1 MAYINTSNER
11 RLFVDRTNPDD
22 PIGIAVWE
30 IYDCVRFTKVDK
42 RGEPNLNLVLEKGDF
57 NKWAKCKPFR
67 YGKWNFAT
75 EEEREAA
82 RKEMHQG
89 LNIPTAANAGIT
101 STMGKTYL
109 GELAYRALKVAGTPN
124 WEYLRPRSVS
134 DAFFE
139 PFRLSDIDGYNHLAK
154 QPFDTKGSIN
164 NSGTMTLLPP
174 AGETEI
180 KVNRFVSTG
189 LRFTLQMN
197 NTNVD
202 ISMADLLFGNDSDFY
217 FFVAEKYVDT
227 NLGGNT
233 DYYQRDPNEVLKA
246 PTSIA
251 EIPQHGGSSII
262 DYNLEAQN
270 DNKQIRFV
278 VGINEYTSNAADAD
292 IQTRGYGFIAPYAP
306 PSNIPFLYTIRQ
318 EYYGVFDMRYDRGFY
333 LPNLN
338 GTWQT
343 YDLNVFDYEYKET
356 DTDIVGISIKV
367 RKRAVPYRIG
377 SKNHSFSPAEVNSKT
392 GYKFELDTQN
402 GVRVVAELTDETMTS
417 SVQYVEIPMRGSSED
432 EWHTVYLKFPNALPS
447 RGSQIASGL
456 LRISTDNGATFT
468 EINASS
474 MGAGYI
480 EAGCAGSSAN
490 IYQKRK

>member
-11 RLFVDRTNPDD
+11 RLFVDRTNPND
-22 PIGIAVWE
+22 PIGIALWE
-30 IYDCVRFTKVDK
+30 VYDCLRYTKRDK
-42 RGEPNLNLVLEKGDF
+42 LGKRNLSLPIQFGDI

-67 YGKWNFAT
+67 FNQWNFASDAD
-75 EEEREAA
+75 RDAA

-101 STMGKTYL
+101 STRGKTYL
-109 GELAYRALKVAGTPN
+109 GELAYRALNVAGTPN
-124 WEYLRPRSVS
+124 WEYLRPRGVT
-134 DAFFE
+134 DVYNE
-139 PFRLSDIDGYNHLAK
+139 PFRLLDFDGYNHLAR
-154 QPFDTKGSIN
+154 QPFETKGSIN
-164 NSGTMTLLPP
+164 NSGTMMLLPP
-174 AGETEI
+174 AGNEEI

-189 LRFTLQMN
+189 LRFTLQMGV
-197 NTNVD
+197 TNVD
-202 ISMADLLFGNDSDFY
+202 ISMADLLYGSDSDFY
-217 FFVAEKYVDT
+217 FLVAEKYVDS
-227 NLGGNT
+227 NVSGK
-233 DYYQRDPNEVLKA
+233 DYYQRDPDEVLKA

-262 DYNLEAQN
+262 DYALEAAN
-270 DNKQIRFV
+270 DNKQIKFV
-278 VGINEYTSNAADAD
+278 VGVNEYTSDAADAD

-333 LPNLN
+333 LPNL
-338 GTWQT
+338 GTTWQT
-343 YDLNVFDYEYKET
+343 YDLNVFDYVYKET

-417 SVQYVEIPMRGSSED
+417 SLQYVEIPMRGSSED

-447 RGSQIASGL
+447 SGSQISSGI
-456 LRISTDNGATFT
+456 LRISTDNGVTFT

>member
-1 MAYINTSNER
+1 MAYDSQ
-11 RLFVDRTNPDD
+11 LRTLWAEPDD
-22 PIGIAVWE
+22 GIQLHQ
-30 IYDCVRFTKVDK
+30 IYACLGYNKVDK
-42 RGEPNLNLVLEKGDF
+42 NGNRNLGMVIVNGAI
-57 NKWAKCKPFR
+57 NRWANRKPFR
-67 YGKWNFAT
+67 YGKWNFASDA
-75 EEEREAA
+75 ERDAA

-109 GELAYRALKVAGTPN
+109 GELAYRALSVAGTPN
-124 WEYLRPRSVS
+124 WEYLRPRGVT
-134 DAFFE
+134 DIYNE
-139 PFRLSDIDGYNHLAK
+139 PFRPHDFDGYNHLAV

-189 LRFTLQMN
+189 LRFTLQMGV
-197 NTNVD
+197 TNVD
-202 ISMADLLFGNDSDFY
+202 MSMEDLLYGSDADFY
-217 FFVAEKYVDT
+217 FLVAEKYVDT
-227 NLGGNT
+227 NLGEGT
-233 DYYQRDPNEVLKA
+233 DYYERAPDEVLKA

-262 DYNLEAQN
+262 DYTLEANN

-278 VGINEYTSNAADAD
+278 VGINEYTSNADDAD
-292 IQTRGYGFIAPYAP
+292 IQTRGYGFIAPYVL

-318 EYYGVFDMRYDRGFY
+318 EFYGVFDMRYDRGFY

-338 GTWQT
+338 SAWQT
-343 YDLNVFDYEYKET
+343 YDLNVFDYVYKET

-377 SKNHSFSPAEVNSKT
+377 SKNHSFSNAEINSKT

-417 SVQYVEIPMRGSSED
+417 SVQYVEIPVRGSSED

-447 RGSQIASGL
+447 SGSQIASGL

-468 EINASS
+468 EISASS

-490 IYQKRK
+490 IYQRRK

>member
-1 MAYINTSNER
+1 MAYINTPNER

-22 PIGIAVWE
+22 PIGIALWE
-30 IYDCVRFTKVDK
+30 IYDCLRYTKVDK
-42 RGEPNLNLVLEKGDF
+42 RGEPSLNLVLEKGDF
-57 NKWAKCKPFR
+57 NRWAKHKPFR

-75 EEEREAA
+75 EEEREDA

-101 STMGKTYL
+101 STRGKTFL
-109 GELAYRALKVAGTPN
+109 GELAYRALSVAGTPN
-124 WEYLRPRSVS
+124 WEYLGPRGV
-134 DAFFE
+134 DNIYFE
-139 PFRLSDIDGYNHLAK
+139 PFRLPDIDGYNHLAK

-164 NSGTMTLLPP
+164 NSGTMMLLPP
-174 AGETEI
+174 AGNTEI

-202 ISMADLLFGNDSDFY
+202 ISMADLLYGSDSDFY

-262 DYNLEAQN
+262 DYTLEAKN
-270 DNKQIRFV
+270 DNKQIKFV
-278 VGINEYTSNAADAD
+278 VGVNEYTSNAADAD

-318 EYYGVFDMRYDRGFY
+318 EYYGVFDMRQQNGYY
-333 LPNLN
+333 LPSLN
-338 GTWQT
+338 GGFQSFSLKD
-343 YDLNVFDYEYKET
+343 YDDLTMKGTESDK
-356 DTDIVGISIKV
+356 VGISLLI
-367 RKRAVPYRIG
+367 RKRADNYYITG
-377 SKNHSFSPAEVNSKT
+377 SKAYSVPSGKVN
-392 GYKFELDTQN
+392 YKFRLINQGGAT
-402 GVRVVAELTDETMTS
+402 VVGTLTDATMTQDLTHA
-417 SVQYVEIPMRGSSED
+417 VIPMGSNNEY
-432 EWHTVYLKFPNALPS
+432 ETVYIRFDNFLPN
-447 RGSQIASGL
+447 RGDSVTYGILEVSN
-456 LRISTDNGATFT
+456 DNGQTWT
-468 EINASS
+468 QISS
-474 MGAGYI
+474 SAMGDGYI
-480 EAGCAGSSAN
+480 ESGCDGSS
-490 IYQKRK
+490 IKLYLTRK